1 MIQGADRMLRI
12 LRSWTHGSN
21 GHHHGFLAAK
31 AIGKHSRQEAL
42 PVGRLTYN
50 TGGNITRGDGGS
62 TPEAE
67 ATTPTNHQPNLNGT
81 SRFHPI
87 KKKGS
92 QGNHNQTGTLGAI
105 PTGGSRCNE
114 AWHSIATF
122 EKNQA
127 FGRSHY
133 SKTLFESKDGGVDLS
148 SILAMLTAQARIS

>member
-1 MIQGADRMLRI
+1 MLRI

-42 PVGRLTYN
+42 PVGRLTY
-50 TGGNITRGDGGS
+50 TPGATSPRGDGGS

-87 KKKGS
+87 KKKAAKVTIIKQEPLGLFPRGVLDVMKLDIQS
-92 QGNHNQTGTLGAI
+92 QL
-105 PTGGSRCNE
+105 SK
-114 AWHSIATF
+114 
-122 EKNQA
+122 KNQA